1 MNEDEKIKDEGDSA
15 TAPKPE
21 KDYLKDENNKARL
34 RAGKRSSNVN
44 AGKPMN
50 EGMNDDGDKGDTVP
64 AIDENTSVE
73 EPKGFAD
80 GGEVPAE
87 GGIAAEAHKE
97 LEAVTGDKPEGE
109 SEGEAETAPAP
120 DEPGEK
126 TEEPETAVEKFAE
139 EEMKE
144 PEHKDSGAVE
154 QFAKEEAKEPQH
166 QQKMSAVGDY
176 VPPEGESHD
185 ELIDKYHEAMAF
197 GDMVQAKDLYKKL
210 QEHRFAE
217 NSHRAKSTAQ
227 AEQEAQAYAD
237 AADALVA
244 KHPELGEDG
253 LPANK
258 VMALSDVYRQ
268 EGMSATEALQK
279 AVADLYPEA
288 PAAAAPPE
296 AAAPEAEAPAAEAP
310 PEEVPPPAEETAP
323 METKAEETPPA
334 DIVPPMED
342 RMANKRKIVT
352 LPSANAR
359 KEETP
364 PPKTPTRSDAIQLM
378 KEKRGQA

>member
-1 MNEDEKIKDEGDSA
+1 MNEEDNVKDEGVSEP
-15 TAPKPE
+15 APKPE
-21 KDYLKDENNKARL
+21 KDYLKDANNKARM
-34 RAGKRSSNVN
+34 RAGKRSSNLN
-44 AGKPMN
+44 AGKPLDADMN
-50 EGMNDDGDKGDTVP
+50 E
-64 AIDENTSVE
+64 SVE
-73 EPKGFAD
+73 EPKGFMD
-80 GGEVPAE
+80 GGEVKTDGE

-97 LEAVTGDKPEGE
+97 LEAVSEDKTMDGAGEPAPEGE
-109 SEGEAETAPAP
+109 KEEAGETS
-120 DEPGEK
+120 
-126 TEEPETAVEKFAE
+126 EEPETAVEKFAE
-139 EEMKE
+139 EEMNE
-144 PEHKDSGAVE
+144 PEHKESGAVE

-166 QQKMSAVGDY
+166 QQKMKPVGDY

-185 ELIDKYHEAMAF
+185 ELIDKYHEALAF
-197 GDMVQAKDLYKKL
+197 GDIAQAKDLYKQL

-288 PAAAAPPE
+288 PMAPAAEAAP
-296 AAAPEAEAPAAEAP
+296 EAPAAEAA
-310 PEEVPPPAEETAP
+310 PEEVPPPAEEVPP

-334 DIVPPMED
+334 EMVPPMED

-364 PPKTPTRSDAIQLM
+364 PPKVPTRSDAIQLM